1 MSQRDYLEE
10 LELDLDDIRYE
21 FNRICLKVREVEGF
35 LASVQKQLELTDY
48 EEIKERLD
56 HCVERLGKLPGER
69 EACVRN
75 QAALRKETEVLQ
87 EKERENE
94 LRQKELLEK
103 KEKYQNV
110 FEQEYQLGYAERVF
124 VVTEDLGDQAKK
136 ICSQFAGS
144 FGNKKQS
151 DLFGSLQEAYHQN
164 RGYLLDYQITLQS
177 LFEELDGEGSF
188 LDVTVK
194 RIDILAKYRGMPV
207 KFKELIEKMNEDA
220 EVLKRLLSDRDREL
234 FEDILANTISKKI
247 RGKIQASKRW
257 VEKMNT
263 LMESMQTS
271 SGLKL
276 SLRWKNKRAEKE
288 EQLDTR
294 ALVELL
300 QKDVEIMREEEVESL
315 SRHFRSKIEEA
326 RKISGDM
333 GSVQSFH
340 ATMREVLDYR
350 KWFEFQL
357 ECQKTGEKK
366 KELTDRVFFTF
377 SGGEKAMA
385 MYVPLFSAVVA
396 KYAGARPDAPKLIS
410 LDEAFAGVDET
421 NIRDMF
427 RLMVEFEFNFMI
439 NSQILWGDYDT
450 VPGLAIYQLIRPENA
465 KFVSVIRYI
474 WNGKVKVMLT
484 GEES

>member
-1 MSQRDYLEE
+1 M
-10 LELDLDDIRYE
+10 
-21 FNRICLKVREVEGF
+21 
-35 LASVQKQLELTDY
+35 
-48 EEIKERLD
+48 
-56 HCVERLGKLPGER
+56 
-69 EACVRN
+69 
-75 QAALRKETEVLQ
+75 
-87 EKERENE
+87 
-94 LRQKELLEK
+94 
-103 KEKYQNV
+103 
-110 FEQEYQLGYAERVF
+110 
-124 VVTEDLGDQAKK
+124 
-136 ICSQFAGS
+136 
-144 FGNKKQS
+144 
-151 DLFGSLQEAYHQN
+151 
-164 RGYLLDYQITLQS
+164 
-177 LFEELDGEGSF
+177 
-188 LDVTVK
+188 K
-194 RIDILAKYRGMPV
+194 RIDILAKYRGTAV
-207 KFKELIEKMNEDA
+207 KFKELIAKMNEDA
-220 EVLKRLLSDRDREL
+220 EVLEQLLSDRDREL

-247 RGKIQASKRW
+247 RGKIQASRRW

-288 EQLDTR
+288 DQLDTK

-300 QKDVEIMREEEVESL
+300 QKDVEIMREGEVESL

-326 RKISGDM
+326 RKISGEA

-340 ATMREVLDYR
+340 ATMKEVLDYR

-427 RLMVEFEFNFMI
+427 RLMVEFKFNFMI

-450 VPGLAIYQLIRPENA
+450 VPELAIYQLIRPENV

-474 WNGKVKVMLT
+474 WNGKNKIMVT
-484 GEES
+484 EEEK

>member
-1 MSQRDYLEE
+1 
-10 LELDLDDIRYE
+10 
-21 FNRICLKVREVEGF
+21 
-35 LASVQKQLELTDY
+35 
-48 EEIKERLD
+48 
-56 HCVERLGKLPGER
+56 
-69 EACVRN
+69 
-75 QAALRKETEVLQ
+75 
-87 EKERENE
+87 
-94 LRQKELLEK
+94 
-103 KEKYQNV
+103 
-110 FEQEYQLGYAERVF
+110 
-124 VVTEDLGDQAKK
+124 
-136 ICSQFAGS
+136 
-144 FGNKKQS
+144 
-151 DLFGSLQEAYHQN
+151 
-164 RGYLLDYQITLQS
+164 
-177 LFEELDGEGSF
+177 
-188 LDVTVK
+188 
-194 RIDILAKYRGMPV
+194 
-207 KFKELIEKMNEDA
+207 
-220 EVLKRLLSDRDREL
+220 
-234 FEDILANTISKKI
+234 
-247 RGKIQASKRW
+247 
-257 VEKMNT
+257 
-263 LMESMQTS
+263 MESMQTS

-288 EQLDTR
+288 DQLDTK

-300 QKDVEIMREEEVESL
+300 QKDVEIMREGEVESL

-326 RKISGDM
+326 RKISGEA

-340 ATMREVLDYR
+340 ATMKEVLDYR

-427 RLMVEFEFNFMI
+427 RLMVEFKFNFMI

-450 VPGLAIYQLIRPENA
+450 VPELAICQLIRPENV

-474 WNGKVKVMLT
+474 WNGKNKIMVT
-484 GEES
+484 EEEK